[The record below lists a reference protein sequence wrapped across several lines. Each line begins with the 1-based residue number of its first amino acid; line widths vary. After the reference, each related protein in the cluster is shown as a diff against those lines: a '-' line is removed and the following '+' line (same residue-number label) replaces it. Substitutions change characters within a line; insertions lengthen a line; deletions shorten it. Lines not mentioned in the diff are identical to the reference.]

1 MCGGLALG
9 RGMLKN
15 WVYGRMLARAC
26 SSFSRTN
33 QIGAKHNRYR
43 HEHPDNTS
51 PIGFGFSLDKFHK
64 KIPILREKTAI
75 STLKFANN

>member
-1 MCGGLALG
+1 
-9 RGMLKN
+9 
-15 WVYGRMLARAC
+15 MLARAC
-26 SSFSRTN
+26 LSFSRTT

-64 KIPILREKTAI
+64 KNTDFKGENCHFHTKIC
-75 STLKFANN
+75 